1 MQLDAMNVKRTLT
14 FGVGG
19 GALAVWLAAAATSP
33 PPPSAPIAATP
44 PAAIDRSGAEL
55 STEIARLRERL
66 RPSAQ
71 PAQARD
77 LFRYRARAA
86 AQSAAAA
93 AARDSALALQL
104 APQQLLAPSLSD
116 VAPLKLVGMA
126 EDPGDA
132 GPIRSAILSGFG
144 DLFIVK
150 AGDSIA
156 GRYRVAAISADNID
170 LVDVSTN
177 APLRIPVK

>member
-1 MQLDAMNVKRTLT
+1 MNVKRTLML
-14 FGVGG
+14 GVAG
-19 GALAVWLAAAATSP
+19 GALVVWLAAAATSP
-33 PPPSAPIAATP
+33 SRPSVPLAATP
-44 PAAIDRSGAEL
+44 PAAVDRSGAEL
-55 STEIARLRERL
+55 SAEIARLRERL

-77 LFRYRARAA
+77 LFRYRARDAA
-86 AQSAAAA
+86 RSAA
-93 AARDSALALQL
+93 AARDSALA
-104 APQQLLAPSLSD
+104 PQLLAQEAPVPSSSD
-116 VAPLKLVGMA
+116 ADPLKLVGMA
-126 EDPGDA
+126 EDPGDG
-132 GPIRSAILSGFG
+132 GPIRTAILSGLG

-156 GRYRVAAISADNID
+156 GRYHVANISADSID

>member
-1 MQLDAMNVKRTLT
+1 MRFDTMNVKRTLT

-19 GALAVWLAAAATSP
+19 GALVVWLAAAATSP
-33 PPPSAPIAATP
+33 TPPSAPLAVTP

-55 STEIARLRERL
+55 SSEIARLRERL

-86 AQSAAAA
+86 AESAAAA
-93 AARDSALALQL
+93 RNSALAPPLTLQETP
-104 APQQLLAPSLSD
+104 ARSPSE
-116 VAPLKLVGMA
+116 VVPLKVVGMA

-132 GPIRSAILSGFG
+132 GPIRTAILSGLG

-156 GRYRVAAISADNID
+156 GRYRVAAINADSID

>member
-1 MQLDAMNVKRTLT
+1 MNVKRTLT
-14 FGVGG
+14 LGVAG
-19 GALAVWLAAAATSP
+19 GALVVWLAAAATSP
-33 PPPSAPIAATP
+33 TPPSAPLAVTP
-44 PAAIDRSGAEL
+44 TTAVDRSGAEL
-55 STEIARLRERL
+55 SAEIARLRERL

-71 PAQARD
+71 PAQSRD
-77 LFRYRARAA
+77 LFRYRARDAA
-86 AQSAAAA
+86 RSAV
-93 AARDSALALQL
+93 AARDSALAAQL
-104 APQQLLAPSLSD
+104 SAQEAPVPSPSNA
-116 VAPLKLVGMA
+116 VPLKLVGMA

-132 GPIRSAILSGFG
+132 GPVRTAILSGFG

-156 GRYRVAAISADNID
+156 GRYRVAAISADSID